1 MTEPQIRPL
10 QPEDV
15 APLVEVQQKA
25 FADLARRLSEP
36 AYELT
41 DEFRERGQ
49 ARIGHLQRTDPDS
62 AWVAEVDGALAGAS
76 LALVREGMWFLS
88 LLFVH
93 PDHMAKGVGRAL
105 LDAAL
110 TTATDR
116 SWIMSTEDP
125 AAVRRYRR
133 AGFALHPTYTAKGT
147 AHRPALPAVRG
158 LREFEP
164 DDRET
169 LDQVLRKV
177 RGAAMGPEVD
187 YWQDRGVRIVVS
199 PGKGFSVLRPQGTA
213 WLAATDEETARD
225 LLVTTLAEAPG
236 EVEVDWLGA
245 DQQWAI
251 DVCLDARLTLTSAAS
266 LCLRG
271 QPAMSPY
278 LPCGAFG

>member
-1 MTEPQIRPL
+1 M

-15 APLVEVQQKA
+15 APLVEVQQLA
-25 FADLARRLSEP
+25 FADLARRMGDPVL
-36 AYELT
+36 ELT
-41 DEFRERGQ
+41 DTFRERGQ
-49 ARIGHLQRTDPDS
+49 ARIGHLQRTDPGS
-62 AWVAEVDGALAGAS
+62 AWVAEVDGQRAGAG
-76 LALVREGMWFLS
+76 LALVRDGMWFLS

-105 LDAAL
+105 LDATL

-147 AHRPALPAVRG
+147 PDRAGLPAAQGVRAYD
-158 LREFEP
+158 

-169 LDQVLRKV
+169 LDAVLRRV

-187 YWQDRGVRIVVS
+187 YFQERGARVLVV
-199 PGKGFSVLRPQGTA
+199 PGKGFSVLRDQGTA
-213 WLAATDEETARD
+213 WLAATDETTARD

-236 EVEVDWLGA
+236 EVEIDWLGA

-251 DVCLDARLTLTSAAS
+251 DVCLDARLTLRSGAS